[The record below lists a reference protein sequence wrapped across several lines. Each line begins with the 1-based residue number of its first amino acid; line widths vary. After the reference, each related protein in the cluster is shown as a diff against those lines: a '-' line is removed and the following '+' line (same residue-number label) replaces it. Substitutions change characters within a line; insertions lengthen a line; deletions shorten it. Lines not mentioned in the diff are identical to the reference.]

1 MATESGTGTGPES
14 PTTTTTTEAEV
25 TTTTATTEEPT
36 TTTTTVDSTEED
48 FNSQDEAAAQEKAF
62 EDAVAAGRNT
72 EVEEPADDHI
82 LGDNETTHGELLA
95 NARAEALANHEAE
108 HAE

>member
-1 MATESGTGTGPES
+1 MATESGTGTGPVE

-25 TTTTATTEEPT
+25 TTTTTTEAPT

-48 FNSQDEAAAQEKAF
+48 KAF
-62 EDAVAAGRNT
+62 YDAIDAAHKT
-72 EVEEPADDHI
+72 EVTEPADDHI